1 MVQLSFSLACAQPV
15 EAELHFAE
23 CIVSQLKPA
32 FFSLWQLLPQPVEL
46 HVHFAD
52 ANKGVAFSQ
61 FTRFPAGVSSS
72 PRGLPLG
79 GGPQAKHVVGLNV
92 GGEIGT

>member
-72 PRGLPLG
+72 PGDSLSEGVLKPNTSWVSMWEER
-79 GGPQAKHVVGLNV
+79 
-92 GGEIGT
+92 